1 MNPKTT
7 VPPFF
12 RKKDILILCLILTV
26 TVLLGSFLF
35 FKETGATVV
44 VRING
49 EWVQSLSLET
59 SGEYIFQN
67 NGHTLTVQVKDGE
80 IGIIHSTCSDKIC
93 MKTGFFNTAGATA
106 VCLPAAF
113 SLTVE
118 GTSPVDGITY

>member
-12 RKKDILILCLILTV
+12 RKKDVLILCLILTV

-35 FKETGATVV
+35 SKETGATATVK
-44 VRING
+44 ING
-49 EWVQSLSLET
+49 ERVQTLSLDKD
-59 SGEYIFQN
+59 GEYTFQN
-67 NGHTLTVQVKDGE
+67 NGHTLTVQVNDGE
-80 IGIIHSTCSDKIC
+80 IGVTHSTCSDKIC
-93 MKTGFFNTAGATA
+93 MKTGFFNTAGTTA

-118 GTSPVDGITY
+118 GTSSVDGITY